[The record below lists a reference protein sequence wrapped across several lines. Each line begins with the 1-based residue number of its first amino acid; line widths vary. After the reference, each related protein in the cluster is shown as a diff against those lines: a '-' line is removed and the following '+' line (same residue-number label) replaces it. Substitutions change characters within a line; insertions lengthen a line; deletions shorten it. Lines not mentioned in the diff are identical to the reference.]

1 MKQYWRITMVI
12 LVGLLVQACGPQ
24 FETRYSYAP
33 PPTNAG
39 KLCATQCQTV
49 KNYCRRTCRAEEGSC
64 EAQQQSRA
72 QQEYNQY
79 AKRQQAAKREIE
91 RTPSSFLSYGACDA
105 EMCNENCETDFR
117 ICYSTCG
124 GEVRE
129 SVICTSGCED
139 VQSIQTIQPAGRT
152 EAPRPSYRPAPPVL
166 DERNVEASSLC
177 RKGAKVEV
185 FSDGDWYRAKVKAP
199 PLRNGRCPVHYI
211 GYDDSEDENVPL
223 NKMRRIGE

>member
-1 MKQYWRITMVI
+1 MKQHWRITMVI

-39 KLCATQCQTV
+39 KLCANQCQTV
-49 KNYCRRTCRAEEGSC
+49 KNYCRRTCSAEESSC
-64 EAQQQSRA
+64 KAQQQSRA

-79 AKRQQAAKREIE
+79 VKRQQAAKREIE
-91 RTPSSFLSYGACDA
+91 RTQSSFMSYGACA
-105 EMCNENCETDFR
+105 ARTCNETCEADFR

-139 VQSIQTIQPAGRT
+139 VQSFQSFQPIQPTGDTR
-152 EAPRPSYRPAPPVL
+152 SYRPAPPVQQ
-166 DERNVEASSLC
+166 ERDVATNSLC
-177 RKGAKVEV
+177 QTGAKVEV
-185 FSDGDWYRAKVKAP
+185 FSDGEWYRAKVKAP

-223 NKMRRIGE
+223 NKMRRIGR